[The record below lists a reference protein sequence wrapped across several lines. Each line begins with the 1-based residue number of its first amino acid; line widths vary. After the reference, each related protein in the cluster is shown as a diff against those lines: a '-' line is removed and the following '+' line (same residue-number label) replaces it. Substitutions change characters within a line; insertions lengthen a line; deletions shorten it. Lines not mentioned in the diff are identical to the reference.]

1 MHAQY
6 LPNTYQYIPKYMPIL
21 ACGAKTS
28 VLNQIQY
35 MPLHTKI
42 HAITYQYSSAHWFS
56 PSIQALK
63 YWHVSLYV
71 LVCIVQV
78 FGMYYV
84 MIPVN
89 TSKYINTY
97 QYVQYI
103 PFFLYIQVLV
113 NMFKYIQ
120 YIQYNTILYQ
130 YRSALSN
137 TYQYRHIQTNTYQY
151 TQYISLL
158 TNSYKY
164 RPVHT
169 IHTNTYHTTNT

>member
-1 MHAQY
+1 
-6 LPNTYQYIPKYMPIL
+6 
-21 ACGAKTS
+21 
-28 VLNQIQY
+28 
-35 MPLHTKI
+35 MPLHTKNMPI
-42 HAITYQYSSAHWFS
+42 HTNTYHNTCQIHDNLNTWSVQHTGFHPAY
-56 PSIQALK
+56 K

-169 IHTNTYHTTNT
+169 IHTNTYHTTNTWYQ